1 MKNFNFVSPTKIIF
15 GKDTENLVGEEVK
28 QYANRILLHYGG
40 GSIKKFGLYQRVID
54 SLNKAGIQVY
64 ELGNVQPNPRLSL
77 VREGIELCRKHDI
90 SFILAVGGGSVID
103 SAKAIGVG
111 ALYEGDVWDFY
122 SGKSVPQKTLP
133 VGVVLTI
140 PAAGSE
146 ASKSSVIT
154 NEQGWYKR
162 GLNIELIRPVFAI
175 MNPELTF
182 TLSQYQTACGIAD
195 IMAHIMERYFTTT
208 PDVELMDRLC
218 EGVLQSIINNAYRIL
233 ADPNDYN
240 ARAQIMRASTI
251 AHNDFLSTGRTGDWA
266 SHQIEHEIS
275 AIYDVPHGA
284 GLAVVFPAW
293 MKYVYR
299 NNVEKFVQFAHR
311 VWNVEV
317 NFEQPEKTA
326 LAGIQCLEQFFVD
339 IGLPVRLKS
348 MNIGDDRLEE
358 MANKCRMTN
367 GDSVGEFVKLNR
379 SDVLKIYKLAFSN

>member
-1 MKNFNFVSPTKIIF
+1 MSPTEIIF
-15 GKDTENLVGEEVK
+15 GKDTENLVGEKVK
-28 QYANRILLHYGG
+28 QYADKILLHYGG
-40 GSIKKFGLYQRVID
+40 GSIKKFGLYKRVID
-54 SLNKAGIQVY
+54 SLNKAGVQVY
-64 ELGNVQPNPRLSL
+64 ELGNVQPNPRLDL
-77 VREGIELCRKHDI
+77 VQEGIELCRKHDI
-90 SFILAVGGGSVID
+90 PFILAVGGGSVID

-111 ALYEGDVWDFY
+111 VLYDGDVWDFY
-122 SGKSVPQKTLP
+122 SGKNTPEKTLP
-133 VGVVLTI
+133 VGVILTI

-162 GLNIELIRPVFAI
+162 GLNVELIRPVFAI

-208 PDVELMDRLC
+208 PDVELTDRLC
-218 EGVLQSIINNAYRIL
+218 EAVLKAVINNAYRIL
-233 ADPNDYN
+233 ADPRDYN

-293 MKYVYR
+293 MKYVYK
-299 NNVEKFVQFAHR
+299 NNIERFVQFAHR

-317 NFEQPEKTA
+317 NFERPEETV
-326 LAGIQCLEQFFVD
+326 LAGISCLEQFFVN
-339 IGLPVRLKS
+339 IGLPVRLQS
-348 MNIGDDRLEE
+348 MNIGEERLEE
-358 MANKCRMTN
+358 MADKCKMTN

-379 SDVLKIYKLAFSN
+379 SDILKILKLAFSS